1 MNPDKFKPGRIFNEM
16 CYIFDRHYDPDNKVV
31 ICNSGSSR
39 SGKTFDAFHFL
50 YTFCDHNRGEG
61 NMIYILRNTLK
72 DCREKTFDDFTKFMK
87 IIGHHP
93 KYLSMNMAPELNL
106 FGNDIRFRGLDH
118 ESTEGYP
125 SDIVFYN
132 ESLEMDQ
139 ERISGISMRCRKMEI
154 YDWNP
159 KYSQH
164 WCFNL
169 EGNHNTFFTHSTYKD
184 NKHLQKSVIRSI
196 ESLCPWH
203 FDDMHLKEKERR
215 PHPENV
221 TNQTANKYKWLVY
234 GEGIRAAPEGLIFQ
248 YANYIDE
255 WPEGVAHA
263 YGLDYGFVNDP
274 SALVKGG
281 ETQTDIYLDLLLYEP
296 TSTPLILDGALSA
309 LKIER
314 HLPITADSSDKFT
327 AQNKGTHEFTKE
339 LRQLGWLVN
348 PVKKT
353 KNVIY
358 WLNKM
363 GEKRINIINGPLVHH
378 ARRCQENYSYK
389 VYQGIKTDQ
398 PDGEKR
404 ITVNGKSYKFS
415 DFWDGARY
423 CYMSFYQNPN
433 GMW

>member
-1 MNPDKFKPGRIFNEM
+1 MAGIEVFPN
-16 CYIFDRHYDPDNKVV
+16 YL
-31 ICNSGSSR
+31 S
-39 SGKTFDAFHFL
+39 
-50 YTFCDHNRGEG
+50 
-61 NMIYILRNTLK
+61 
-72 DCREKTFDDFTKFMK
+72 EKT
-87 IIGHHP
+87 
-93 KYLSMNMAPELNL
+93 APELSL

-118 ESTEGYP
+118 ESKEGYP

-139 ERISGISMRCRKMEI
+139 ERISGIQMRCRKLEI

-159 KYSQH
+159 KYTQH
-164 WCFNL
+164 WCFNM
-169 EGNHNTFFTHSTYKD
+169 EGQPNAFFTHSTYKD
-184 NKHLQKSVIRSI
+184 NFHLQQSVIANI
-196 ESLCPWH
+196 EKYCPWH
-203 FDDMHLKEKERR
+203 FDDLHIEDEKKRR
-215 PHPENV
+215 PHPINI
-221 TNQTANKYKWLVY
+221 TAQTANKHKWRVY
-234 GEGIRAAPEGLIFQ
+234 GEGIRSAPEGLIFQ
-248 YANYIDE
+248 YANYIDK
-255 WPEGVAHA
+255 WPDNVAHA

-281 ETQTDIYLDLLLYEP
+281 ETPTDIYLDLLLYEP
-296 TSTPLILDGALSA
+296 TATPTILDGALNA

-327 AQNKGTHEFTKE
+327 AQNKGTYEFTKE
-339 LRQLGWLVN
+339 LRQLGWLVK

-363 GEKRINIINGPLVHH
+363 GEKRLNIINGPLVHH

-389 VYQGIKTDQ
+389 IYHGIKTDQ
-398 PDGEKR
+398 PDGEAR

-423 CYMSFYQNPN
+423 WYMSGYQNEG